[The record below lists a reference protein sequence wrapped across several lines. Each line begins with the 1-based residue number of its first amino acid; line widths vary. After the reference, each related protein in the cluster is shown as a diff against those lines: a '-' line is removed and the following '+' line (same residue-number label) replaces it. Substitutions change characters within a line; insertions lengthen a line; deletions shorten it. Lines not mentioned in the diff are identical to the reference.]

1 MNFGKFEKDILDA
14 FEELVK
20 PVDKLTLEEK
30 AFYSLDLN
38 ATLNKIL
45 NSYYFEKLYDSEL
58 IRERID
64 GNSICYLR
72 LPDKD
77 RYLGNVYFRNAG
89 IFHDALNNPETGF
102 GIKLS
107 GRGMTVSNFKMSN
120 LYADILEKLE
130 QKDPIYKKIF
140 ETSPIRQSLFLK
152 ERHSIQYSVIYPENE
167 GADQSIYKEILK
179 FHKLGYV
186 NEKESCALLKSEQ
199 LQDAMVQYDLMHF
212 GIGALNKQNFMVI
225 AHNDHE
231 ICGVAGVSDSEA
243 TGLLFM
249 SYISVARS
257 FRGQKIGIHLFNNV
271 KNELEKNAQIME
283 MSQYTTAGRKYLSEP
298 LETIIKTTS
307 NIISTKEM
315 ETMAP
320 LFRMIN
326 QKHLESDDRFD
337 IIKTVHHK
345 IRHENLDIKEL
356 SFAQI
361 NSLAANKQV
370 DAQSIDNNQKEV
382 LGFKPILK
390 KAFARLF

>member
-20 PVDKLTLEEK
+20 PADKLTLEEK

-38 ATLNKIL
+38 AALNKIL

-64 GNSICYLR
+64 GHAICYLR

-77 RYLGNVYFRNAG
+77 RYLGNVYFKNAG
-89 IFHDALNNPETGF
+89 IFHSELNNELSGF
-102 GIKLS
+102 GSLMT
-107 GRGMTVSNFKMSN
+107 GRGMNVTSFKMSN
-120 LYADILEKLE
+120 LYADILTTLE
-130 QKDPIYKKIF
+130 SKDPIYKKIF
-140 ETSPIRQSLFLK
+140 ETNPIRQSLYLK
-152 ERHSIQYSVIYPENE
+152 ERHSIQYSIIYPEN
-167 GADQSIYKEILK
+167 DSTYKDILK
-179 FHKLGYV
+179 FHKVGYV
-186 NEKESCALLKSEQ
+186 NENLTCNLLKTRQ
-199 LQDAMVQYDLMHF
+199 LEDSMTQYNLEHF
-212 GIGALNKQNFMVI
+212 ELGNTNLQNFIVI
-225 AHNDHE
+225 AHNGSE
-231 ICGVAGVSDSEA
+231 VCGVAGVGNSED

-257 FRGQKIGIHLFNNV
+257 FRGQKIGVHLFNNV

-283 MSQYTTAGRKYLSEP
+283 MSQYTTAGQKYLSEP
-298 LETIIKTTS
+298 LESIINTTA

-315 ETMAP
+315 DMMAP

-326 QKHLESDDRFD
+326 QKHLENDDRFD

-345 IRHENLDIKEL
+345 IRHEDLDIKEL

-361 NSLAANKQV
+361 NSLATNKQV
-370 DAQSIDNNQKEV
+370 NVQHIESEQKEI
-382 LGFKPILK
+382 LGFKPMLK